1 MTAQLRFSRINSPGS
16 SDSRSETG
24 YAGLGRAEHQ
34 AENPVRYDE
43 HRDQLGAHLVQGNTL
58 SLNIGLGRTLLNIQ
72 YGEVR
77 EVKAVVMGNI
87 LRLET
92 VAGLTVLSHHSSISS
107 YAERT
112 EEERSEE
119 ERREAT
125 HDIFM
130 I

>member
-1 MTAQLRFSRINSPGS
+1 M
-16 SDSRSETG
+16 
-24 YAGLGRAEHQ
+24 
-34 AENPVRYDE
+34 
-43 HRDQLGAHLVQGNTL
+43 
-58 SLNIGLGRTLLNIQ
+58 
-72 YGEVR
+72 R

-92 VAGLTVLSHHSSISS
+92 VAGLTVLSHHSFISS

>member
-92 VAGLTVLSHHSSISS
+92 VAGLTVLSPSPLHIKLRG
-107 YAERT
+107 EDR
-112 EEERSEE
+112 RQE